1 VSHAAAEPASL
12 RERKKLRL
20 RRGLQQIALRLFADQ
35 GYEHTTVEQV
45 VTEAASRPNE
55 PSRSPAFIRSKN

>member
-35 GYEHTTVEQV
+35 G
-45 VTEAASRPNE
+45 
-55 PSRSPAFIRSKN
+55 